1 MKSAKSAKILSIY
14 AGIICFSV
22 ALLPLVAGLFIKNL
36 GLDVDN
42 PSLVLPL
49 AMKKLCPPIIGALGI
64 SAISC
69 AVMSSIDSTI
79 LSSSQLFSEHILAKE
94 SKLKVPQYLICSAV
108 GLLSVLLALKFKSVY
123 ALWYLCSEFVYIFI
137 FPHFVTTLV
146 CKNFNPNVFWLSNIT
161 ALAIR
166 LVLPIE
172 VFFWK
177 GILTQTNLP
186 IKSLAMLSSLSILL
200 AYNFYT
206 ETMYLSRRNYDKEKI

>member
-1 MKSAKSAKILSIY
+1 MAAVAITDVLQLFLLILGLVATFFFPYFMGDFNFTELWDKEKTLFLEELSDLFILSSSSISWWDSFLLLVFGGIPWGVYFQRVLSMKSAKSAKILSIY

-108 GLLSVLLALKFKSVY
+108 DYSVY
-123 ALWYLCSEFVYIFI
+123 Y
-137 FPHFVTTLV
+137 
-146 CKNFNPNVFWLSNIT
+146 
-161 ALAIR
+161 
-166 LVLPIE
+166 
-172 VFFWK
+172 
-177 GILTQTNLP
+177 
-186 IKSLAMLSSLSILL
+186 
-200 AYNFYT
+200 
-206 ETMYLSRRNYDKEKI
+206 